1 MTLSACRFLPVR
13 CPNSSLGARVRRR
26 EFITLLGGAAAG
38 WSLAASAQQ
47 PTMPVIGFL
56 NSGSLGAY
64 QHLVAGFRQGLKE
77 TGYVE
82 GENVAIEYRW
92 AEGQYDRLP
101 GMAADLVRR
110 RVNVIAA
117 VTTPAALAAEAA
129 ATTIPVVFDT
139 AGDPVRL
146 GLVNSLNR
154 PDRNI
159 TGITQLG
166 SELVAKRLGLLRDLI
181 PTATVIGMLV
191 NPTDPRSK
199 TQIKDAQEAARTL
212 GLQIYVL
219 NASTEGEINAAFA
232 KLAELRADALIVGT
246 GELFNS
252 RPEQVVRLAARQT
265 LPAIYQARE
274 FVAAGGLMSYGANRT
289 DAYRQAGIYVG
300 RVLKGE
306 KPADLPV
313 VQSTKFEFVMNL
325 KTAKALG
332 LTVPPSSDFHSG

>member
-1 MTLSACRFLPVR
+1 M
-13 CPNSSLGARVRRR
+13 PNSSLGARVRRR

-154 PDRNI
+154 PGRNI

-191 NPTDPRSK
+191 NPTDPKIEDSNKGRARGGSHARAANLCFECQHGGRNKRSVCK
-199 TQIKDAQEAARTL
+199 IGRTPSRRSHRRNWRA
-212 GLQIYVL
+212 LQ
-219 NASTEGEINAAFA
+219 
-232 KLAELRADALIVGT
+232 
-246 GELFNS
+246 
-252 RPEQVVRLAARQT
+252 
-265 LPAIYQARE
+265 
-274 FVAAGGLMSYGANRT
+274 
-289 DAYRQAGIYVG
+289 
-300 RVLKGE
+300 
-306 KPADLPV
+306 
-313 VQSTKFEFVMNL
+313 
-325 KTAKALG
+325 
-332 LTVPPSSDFHSG
+332 

>member
-1 MTLSACRFLPVR
+1 MPSRE
-13 CPNSSLGARVRRR
+13 SWGHMRRR
-26 EFITLLGGAAAG
+26 DFITFLGAAAAA
-38 WSLAASAQQ
+38 WPLAVRAQQ

-82 GENVAIEYRW
+82 GQNVAIEYRW

-129 ATTIPVVFDT
+129 ATTIPIVFDT
-139 AGDPVRL
+139 AGDPVKL
-146 GLVNSLNR
+146 GLVVSLNR
-154 PDRNI
+154 PGRNI
-159 TGITQLG
+159 TGVTQLG

-181 PTATVIGMLV
+181 PTATIIGMLV

-212 GLQIYVL
+212 GLQIHVL
-219 NASTEGEINAAFA
+219 NASTEGEINSAFA
-232 KLAELRADALIVGT
+232 KLAELRAGALIVGT

-252 RPEQVVRLAARQT
+252 RPEQLVRLAALQT

-289 DAYRQAGIYVG
+289 DAYRQAGIYIG

-332 LTVPPSSDFHSG
+332 LTVPPSLISIVDEVIE